1 MTPETILA
9 DLLASGIEP
18 SVTPDQTGIVVP
30 AGKLSP
36 SQRAAVLTHKPDLI
50 AYLLESSR
58 ITMQLLEAAMRRCDQ
73 FNDSEKARIDM
84 REHER
89 RLTARE
95 CRQATHVLRG
105 DVAAIVTV
113 VLRRP
118 SAFPMVYEDP
128 DYQ

>member
-58 ITMQLLEAAMRRCDQ
+58 ITVQLLEAAMRRVCEGIAVAYRVGIEVRYERGYPPTI
-73 FNDSEKARIDM
+73 NAVDSA
-84 REHER
+84 
-89 RLTARE
+89 
-95 CRQATHVLRG
+95 
-105 DVAAIVTV
+105 
-113 VLRRP
+113 
-118 SAFPMVYEDP
+118 
-128 DYQ
+128 

>member
-50 AYLLESSR
+50 AYLLEPSR
-58 ITMQLLEAAMRRCDQ
+58 ITVQLLEAAMRRCDQ
-73 FNDSEKARIDM
+73 FNDSDKARQDM
-84 REHER
+84 REQILETPPH
-89 RLTARE
+89 L
-95 CRQATHVLRG
+95 RQDLLDHFMG
-105 DVAAIVTV
+105 
-113 VLRRP
+113 RP
-118 SAFPMVYEDP
+118 TGLH
-128 DYQ
+128 

>member
-18 SVTPDQTGIVVP
+18 SVTPDQAGIVVP

-58 ITMQLLEAAMRRCDQ
+58 ITVQLLEAAMRRCDQ
-73 FNDSEKARIDM
+73 FNDGEKARQDM
-84 REHER
+84 REQVLETPPHLRQDLLGHFLGKPPQAPIASLKEQ
-89 RLTARE
+89 RE
-95 CRQATHVLRG
+95 NNH
-105 DVAAIVTV
+105 D
-113 VLRRP
+113 
-118 SAFPMVYEDP
+118 
-128 DYQ
+128 

>member
-50 AYLLESSR
+50 AYWLESSR
-58 ITMQLLEAAMRRCDQ
+58 ITVQLLEAAMRRCDERP
-73 FNDSEKARIDM
+73 DSDKARQDM
-84 REHER
+84 REEILGTPPH
-89 RLTARE
+89 
-95 CRQATHVLRG
+95 LRP
-105 DVAAIVTV
+105 D
-113 VLRRP
+113 LLDYFL
-118 SAFPMVYEDP
+118 SDP
-128 DYQ
+128 GSLK